1 MADTKMLERRSD
13 ATMSIGGVPF
23 PSWPPRRWI
32 DEFFRD
38 SAWHHMIKIEE
49 CKEGDSLVIR
59 AELPGVDPDTDIELE
74 VLDDSLVISANK
86 SGSHEETKDHVHRS
100 EFRYGSLTR
109 SVPIPNGVDESKI
122 VATYKDGILEIRMA
136 LPTGTSA
143 DASHRIHIKRA

>member
-1 MADTKMLERRSD
+1 
-13 ATMSIGGVPF
+13 
-23 PSWPPRRWI
+23 
-32 DEFFRD
+32 
-38 SAWHHMIKIEE
+38 MIKIEE